1 MFLRKYQ
8 LFFFALVAAI
18 LITFIKRRGSIPED
32 VGIGVIFSTFMAIGV
47 ILFSLNKTYVSDVF
61 SYLFGNMLT
70 IGVYDLVVA
79 LALLLITLVFFR
91 KFKRE
96 LFLIIVDEELAYT
109 CGVNASFVYYLLV
122 TLFTVSVVI
131 AIKLLGVILVSSLTV
146 IPATVALFFS
156 SRLSA
161 IFINI
166 RSGKHWH
173 HTCGN
178 RCRFIYQSSTWCNY
192 RACCWDSIF
201 HNSIFEKKLNLNNP
215 TTKPQNYAACKNPML
230 DSI

>member
-1 MFLRKYQ
+1 
-8 LFFFALVAAI
+8 
-18 LITFIKRRGSIPED
+18 
-32 VGIGVIFSTFMAIGV
+32 MAIGV

-161 IFINI
+161 ILLISALVSIGTTLVGTGVALFTNLPPGATTALVAGTVFFITLFL
-166 RSGKHWH
+166 RKS
-173 HTCGN
+173 
-178 RCRFIYQSSTWCNY
+178 
-192 RACCWDSIF
+192 
-201 HNSIFEKKLNLNNP
+201 
-215 TTKPQNYAACKNPML
+215 
-230 DSI
+230 